1 VFAVDDVSKYEQFL
15 RDRITQLRMEQGPS
29 EHHMSLELGKSGS
42 YIRAITSGKAL
53 PSVRELFNI
62 MAYLQVTPAEF
73 FADFTDGDTRRA
85 ALCAKIWEMDEAEL
99 EKLELFCSWI
109 QK

>member
-1 VFAVDDVSKYEQFL
+1 MEDISKYEQFL

-29 EHHMSLELGKSGS
+29 EHRMSLELGKSGA
-42 YIRAITSGKAL
+42 YIRAISSGKAL

-73 FADFTDGDTRRA
+73 FASFTESDTRRD
-85 ALCAKIWEMDEAEL
+85 ALCRKIRELEEADL
-99 EKLELFCSWI
+99 EKLELFLSWI
-109 QK
+109 